1 MYIDDQISK
10 VIETGIL
17 VVGGSGAG
25 TMAAVTA
32 ARKGAKVTL
41 AVKGKLGRSGNA
53 IMAGGSFAM
62 DGESAYHQYG
72 IKEADPKLTKDALFE
87 EIVKQSFYLSDQNM
101 VEQFVD
107 QCGRCCYELKQWG
120 EKAQQKMVFFPPSG
134 WLTSGK
140 AVATACKQGVAET
153 PGIEVLE
160 DLMIADVLVSN
171 GQVCG
176 AVGIDI
182 YSGDIV
188 VIKAKTVVLA
198 TGGYQPYSLK
208 CTVSDMTG
216 DGMAMAYRVGA
227 KLADMEFLLYIPGV
241 ALAPHIYKGSIFPFL
256 FAMSCLAPEIKNTC
270 GESIGET
277 MSPEMV
283 RVAQDSEMAKLIH
296 TYYWGKQISAGKGTP
311 HGGVY
316 FDFSQVPLA
325 QYEQTVQKYT
335 PMFNLW
341 YRQGYY
347 QGNNLDLFHQQV
359 KQSRPWEVGLG
370 SEYSMGGIVVDEKMQ
385 TGVAGLYAGGETASG
400 VFGAMRVADGLT
412 EMLVQGYQAGLSAT
426 DYAAQAVQPQLGTS
440 NLEEVVARILASF
453 ENQNGISPVKVHRN
467 IEVAADAGFNFC
479 RNEAGLTK
487 ALAEIERIRDEELP
501 RMSIRS
507 KCRAYNCEWLE
518 SIQSRNLITCTEA
531 GIRAALMRKESR
543 GTHIRADYPQ
553 VDHDQWLVRIM
564 SQNGQNGRMKL
575 TTRQPVVTKLKLPT
589 GKHQDLPDY
598 ILTIESDIKNAAF

>member
-1 MYIDDQISK
+1 MYINDQISK
-10 VIETGIL
+10 VLETEIL

-32 ARKGAKVTL
+32 ARQGAKVTL

-62 DGESAYHQYG
+62 DGESAYYQYG

-101 VEQFVD
+101 VEQFVAH
-107 QCGRCCYELKQWG
+107 CGQCCYELKQWG
-120 EKAQQKMVFFPPSG
+120 EKAHQKMVFFPPSG

-140 AVATACKQGVAET
+140 AVATACKQGVTET

-160 DLMIADVLVSN
+160 DLMIADLLVSN
-171 GQVCG
+171 GQIGG

-182 YSGDIV
+182 YSGEII
-188 VIKAKTVVLA
+188 VIKAKAVVLA

-256 FAMSCLAPEIKNTC
+256 FAMSCLAPEIKNNY
-270 GESIGET
+270 GESLGTT
-277 MSPEMV
+277 MPPEMV
-283 RVAQDSEMAKLIH
+283 RVAQGSEMAKLIH
-296 TYYWGKQISAGKGTP
+296 TYYWGQQISAGKGTP

-316 FDFSQVPLA
+316 FDFSQIPLA
-325 QYEQTVQKYT
+325 QYEQTVQKFT

-341 YRQGYY
+341 YRNGYY
-347 QGNNLDLFHQQV
+347 QGNNLDFFHQQV
-359 KQSRPWEVGLG
+359 KQGQPWEVGLG
-370 SEYSMGGIVVDEKMQ
+370 SEYSMGGIVVDAKMR
-385 TGVAGLYAGGETASG
+385 TGIPGLYAGGETASG

-426 DYAAQAVQPQLGTS
+426 EYAAQSVQPLLETS
-440 NLEEVVARILASF
+440 NLEEVVARISAPF
-453 ENQNGISPVKVHRN
+453 ANQNGMSPVKVHRH
-467 IEVAADAGFNFC
+467 IEATADIGFNFC
-479 RNEAGLTK
+479 RNEPGLTK

-501 RMSIRS
+501 RMSVSS

-518 SIQSRNLITCTEA
+518 AIQARNLLTCTEA

-543 GTHIRADYPQ
+543 GTHIREDYPQ

-564 SQNGQNGRMKL
+564 SQNGQNGQMEL
-575 TTRQPVVTKLKLPT
+575 TTRQPIVTKLQLPK
-589 GKHQDLPDY
+589 GKHQAIPNY
-598 ILTIESDIKNAAF
+598 ILAIESDFKNAAF

>member
-1 MYIDDQISK
+1 MDIDDQISK
-10 VIETGIL
+10 VIETEIL

-32 ARKGAKVTL
+32 ARKGVKVTL

-101 VEQFVD
+101 VEQFVAH
-107 QCGRCCYELKQWG
+107 CGHCCYELKQWG
-120 EKAQQKMVFFPPSG
+120 EKARQKMVFFPPSG

-140 AVATACKQGVAET
+140 AVATACKQGVTET

-160 DLMIADVLVSN
+160 DLMITDVLVNN

-182 YSGDIV
+182 YSGDLI
-188 VIKAKTVVLA
+188 VIKAKAVVLA
-198 TGGYQPYSLK
+198 TGGYQPYSLQ

-241 ALAPHIYKGSIFPFL
+241 ALAPQIYKGSIFPFL
-256 FAMSCLAPEIKNTC
+256 FSMSGLNPEIKNNY
-270 GESIGET
+270 GESIGAT
-277 MSPEMV
+277 MSPEML
-283 RVAQDSEMAKLIH
+283 RIAQGSEMAKLIH
-296 TYYWGKQISAGKGTP
+296 TYYWGKQIAAGKGTP

-316 FDFSQVPLA
+316 LDFTQIPFA
-325 QYEQTVQKYT
+325 QYEQIIQKMM
-335 PMFNLW
+335 PMLNFW

-359 KQSRPWEVGLG
+359 KQGQPWEVGLG

-385 TGVAGLYAGGETASG
+385 TGIAGLYAGGETASG

-412 EMLVQGYQAGLSAT
+412 EMLVQGYQAGLSASE
-426 DYAAQAVQPQLGTS
+426 YVAQTEKPKLETS
-440 NLEEVVARILASF
+440 NLEEAVTRILTPFA
-453 ENQNGISPVKVHRN
+453 NQNGISPVKVRRN

-487 ALAEIERIRDEELP
+487 ALAEIEQIRDEELP
-501 RMSIRS
+501 RMSVGS

-518 SIQSRNLITCTEA
+518 AVQARNLITCTEA

-543 GTHIRADYPQ
+543 GTHIREDYPQ

-564 SQNGQNGRMKL
+564 SQNGSNNQMEL
-575 TTRQPVVTKLKLPT
+575 STRKPIATRLKLPK
-589 GKHQDLPDY
+589 GKNRDLPDY
-598 ILTIESDIKNAAF
+598 ILAIESDFKNAAF